1 MTLVNTI
8 IKELRPAALIGVAGG
23 VVAILLTTV
32 IGMLPSD
39 AISQIAISVVML
51 VVLVAIAAKT
61 GVNNLKLYDAVKLF
75 AGIGIVGSI
84 VNLIVPGVSQF
95 VLTAPEFTISGL
107 LMTFIYVGAGMYVL
121 KALKVK

>member
-1 MTLVNTI
+1 MTMIATV

-23 VVAILLTTV
+23 VVAILLTMV
-32 IGMLPSD
+32 LGMLPSD
-39 AISQIAISVVML
+39 ALSQIVIAIVLLVILVM
-51 VVLVAIAAKT
+51 IAAKT
-61 GVNNLKLYDAVKLF
+61 GVNNLSLYDAVKLF

-84 VNLIVPGVSQF
+84 VNLVVPGVSQF
-95 VLTAPEFTISGL
+95 VLSAPEFTISGL